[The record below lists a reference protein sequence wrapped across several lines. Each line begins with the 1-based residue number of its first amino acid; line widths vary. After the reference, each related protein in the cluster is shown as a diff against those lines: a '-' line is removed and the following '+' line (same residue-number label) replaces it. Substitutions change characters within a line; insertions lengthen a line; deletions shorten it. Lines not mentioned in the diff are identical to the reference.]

1 MKNPQDGEA
10 HENLFQHLEVDGFAR
25 IACLNCSRAETK
37 KNSERIKLF
46 YRLTKATTE
55 QRWRFVNIAWME
67 RSKAARIVS
76 VRAAKWTESR

>member
-37 KNSERIKLF
+37 KQRKNKIVLSIDESDNW
-46 YRLTKATTE
+46 TTVT
-55 QRWRFVNIAWME
+55 FC
-67 RSKAARIVS
+67 
-76 VRAAKWTESR
+76 